1 MRSSWR
7 GITVQLSRQV
17 QPVPARSLPV
27 PCSGRGSLVIP
38 GQPPTVV
45 SFSAEADFQFVVA
58 MGFFV
63 WLWIMLVYGC
73 VQVTNLKI

>member
-1 MRSSWR
+1 
-7 GITVQLSRQV
+7 
-17 QPVPARSLPV
+17 
-27 PCSGRGSLVIP
+27 
-38 GQPPTVV
+38 VV

-73 VQVTNLKI
+73 VGANVTNLKI